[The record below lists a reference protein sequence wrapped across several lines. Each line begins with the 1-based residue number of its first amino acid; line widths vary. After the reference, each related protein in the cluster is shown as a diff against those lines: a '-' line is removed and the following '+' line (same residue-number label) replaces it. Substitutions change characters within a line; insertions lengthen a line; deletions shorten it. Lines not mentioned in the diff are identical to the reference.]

1 MKVAPVEP
9 PISIQQSSFTNTNT
23 NNRTPIPIPIPVQQQ
38 HPATAALTQQ
48 NSQYLAYRAALEF
61 SSDLA
66 TADAQ
71 RFSSNTVSN
80 AENHPTTEQQL
91 TIPIAQVSLVPT
103 LSPRLDTHDTTNNY
117 YHQHTTSTP
126 PPPGNQNNVPHVIYM
141 ERTVAVAAV
150 YPLTRDELLDA
161 QSAEWKAP
169 SRNFETLTERLMAF
183 YATHDV
189 KKANYRYI
197 GNVLRLKF
205 GTIHIGEQPD
215 AWVEQNLIRQLH
227 DRYLNLDVCSHYCA
241 PPGCGGAY
249 DTNALGW
256 LKWWSIILFLPTL
269 VLLSVGYISLSSH
282 QQYTLR
288 ASVPTTIQTMQRL
301 NASRVDGTT
310 YNNWKGVVNSVSFV
324 TVVAES
330 SASSAASSAATI
342 DQSLNYIPSFRTATI
357 GHGGQE
363 NTATRVHWQVLDAN
377 DAVVHTM
384 SPTTLVPG
392 RTPHASKCT
401 FDGNTCTSTNG
412 DTSIDLALYKSS
424 TDNKAVG
431 CMLANDDVCQTTTT
445 VVSQQG
451 EIEFANNA
459 ISLKGVKLPLQLHIF
474 GIEFRSNA
482 PTVAASSHL
491 SNVLPSHFPASIEI
505 QYNATQPS
513 NALGH
518 FLIVV
523 GCLFLFVGCFFLFVA
538 VTFLCCGG
546 DIISYKDKVY
556 DEKGALK
563 GHKTRTRLASRSRA
577 RSANSSDDLVVQ
589 LYCMFYCCAFLPD
602 LLLCTSQLCDV
613 MCSSMGAVCSSLKS
627 CCDTITGPC
636 ICRNNRP
643 LNIEQTEGTIC
654 CEQIS
659 TDCSCGWLQN
669 AAGECVGACFELG
682 EACCCDCNDCDC
694 DCGSMDCAC

>member
-1 MKVAPVEP
+1 M
-9 PISIQQSSFTNTNT
+9 
-23 NNRTPIPIPIPVQQQ
+23 
-38 HPATAALTQQ
+38 
-48 NSQYLAYRAALEF
+48 
-61 SSDLA
+61 
-66 TADAQ
+66 
-71 RFSSNTVSN
+71 
-80 AENHPTTEQQL
+80 
-91 TIPIAQVSLVPT
+91 
-103 LSPRLDTHDTTNNY
+103 
-117 YHQHTTSTP
+117 
-126 PPPGNQNNVPHVIYM
+126 
-141 ERTVAVAAV
+141 
-150 YPLTRDELLDA
+150 
-161 QSAEWKAP
+161 
-169 SRNFETLTERLMAF
+169 
-183 YATHDV
+183 
-189 KKANYRYI
+189 
-197 GNVLRLKF
+197 
-205 GTIHIGEQPD
+205 
-215 AWVEQNLIRQLH
+215 
-227 DRYLNLDVCSHYCA
+227 
-241 PPGCGGAY
+241 
-249 DTNALGW
+249 
-256 LKWWSIILFLPTL
+256 
-269 VLLSVGYISLSSH
+269 
-282 QQYTLR
+282 
-288 ASVPTTIQTMQRL
+288 
-301 NASRVDGTT
+301 
-310 YNNWKGVVNSVSFV
+310 
-324 TVVAES
+324 
-330 SASSAASSAATI
+330 
-342 DQSLNYIPSFRTATI
+342 NYIPSFRTATI

-424 TDNKAVG
+424 TDKAVG

-654 CEQIS
+654 CEQVS
-659 TDCSCGWLQN
+659 ADCSCGWLQN